1 MKENSQKNSKLRR
14 RLSRLFLWL
23 PILLVA
29 LGILVFSVFQ
39 IPKIQTRFLNKVSFL
54 IAENTGFDVSIG
66 HANLTWFDHM
76 ILQNVRLYD
85 HQNDSTLISV
95 KNIKVDFK
103 LFDFLI
109 NRKLNADKLE
119 LERPYIHVI
128 KESDSTEVNISR
140 FITDLKDIF
149 KKNRKNKEKKTAL
162 TLDEILIK
170 DGLFSYNDLRFA
182 PTTEGKDYRH
192 FSFDSIQA
200 RVSYFGFIND
210 SLGMNINNLSSIDPK
225 GQLNIREF
233 VSDFSFTKEQMTFS
247 KLTLMTTQSLI
258 KDSIILKYD
267 TPSQFKY
274 FTDSISFYANLNN
287 SVISTN
293 EVALFSS
300 ALSKVN
306 QRIEMTGQVSGSINR
321 LKVMNF
327 NIRSEG
333 NTYFGGNA
341 EFYGLPKIKETFIN
355 LKISQSVVDPRD
367 ITNFISPD
375 IQQQALNIGQVD
387 FKGSFMGFLTDF
399 VANGQVMSSI
409 GQVNTDINFKIKENN
424 KAWYTGAL
432 TLKHFDLR
440 SILHNQEDLKH
451 ITLVGKINGS
461 GLRIDNTNFFLNAR
475 VDSLRIKDYNY
486 KNLAANGHFKLGFFD
501 GKLSAKDPNLNF
513 NGEVKVD
520 LKDQRNKVNIK
531 AKLDTVNLYEL
542 GLTNHAFNLSSFV
555 DIDMKGLKMDDLVGY
570 ISLYDNHIG
579 YDDKLLHVDS
589 VKFLSSL
596 IGPQRIIHFETDG
609 LTGEMKGEFRNSVF
623 LRTIKEFYEEIK
635 LNLKNNEED
644 LDLYYANKL
653 DAQLEKYDVKV
664 DLNFWDLNRF
674 VKPFYPEFD
683 ISKEVKLRGS
693 FIQDSTSRLTLF
705 GSIDSLTIKNVSLSK
720 NYVDINIAKDYF
732 GRNTQASA
740 FASSNNQKWS
750 EKYHTENA
758 FTDINWHKDS
768 MTIAMNIEQPEFSNS
783 LAIESSVKFFTDSTE
798 LHFQNSNMEILGKQ
812 WIWDTSNRITNKD
825 GEWVFNSVRAS
836 NGPENLEVS
845 GMYSLK
851 SPEALFIDL
860 KDFNIQNIQS
870 LVANK
875 VEGSIDGRIK
885 IKRQLENDLIEGNLI
900 VRTLKIED
908 FIVGDLF
915 AISKW
920 ESESERLVMNID
932 LVHNGKKKI
941 DISGHFFPKREVNQL
956 DLKAKFDSADLK
968 IAEPFIKKNF
978 TNIGGMASG
987 QFSILGTPTYPI
999 LKGTGKIT
1007 NGDLLVNYLNT
1018 RYQFNGNLIFD
1029 ENEISTSNLVLT
1041 DSEKNNAYLSGGI
1054 FHDGFKNL
1062 VLDFQ
1067 GVFENFKLLNT
1078 SAADNNAYYGIA
1090 YGTGNINFL
1099 GAIYNIQITAEAQTT
1114 KGTRLSIP
1122 LGESSDSQIEQKEY
1136 IEFVDLKDAQNVQ
1149 KVIEEVHTQEK
1160 LKIKGIELDFD
1171 LEFTPDAYVEL
1182 IFDVQAGDIIR
1193 GRGNGN
1199 IELQINTDGD
1209 FTMFGDYT
1217 IESGGYNFTLYNII
1231 NKEFDIKKGSTI
1243 SWYGDPYRAILDISA
1258 SYRQLASLAP
1268 LMVRFLDPD
1277 DLNSPETRKKYPS
1290 IVDLKLRGNLLTP
1303 EIKFDINIEDYPPNN
1318 QLPNSSVTLDEV
1330 VTAFKANLK
1339 NNEQEMNRQ
1348 VFSLIILRKF
1358 STENSFQVNSQTLG
1372 NSLSEFVSNQLSYW
1386 ATQVDENL
1394 EVDVDLA
1401 GLSDDAYNTFQLR
1414 LSYTFLDGRLRVT
1427 RGGSL
1432 PNQETKGDVSTI
1444 IGDWTVEYLLT
1455 EDGRFRVKMY
1465 SRSDLDD
1472 INSQLDE
1479 SNFETGFSLQYIK
1492 SFDQLNQILSDNRK
1506 KNISKR
1512 ESTSEEAKASKE
1524 I

>member
-14 RLSRLFLWL
+14 RLSRFFLWL

-29 LGILVFSVFQ
+29 LGILVFSIFQ
-39 IPKIQTRFLNKVSFL
+39 IPKIQTKFLNKVSFL
-54 IAENTGFDVSIG
+54 IAENTGFDVNIG

-76 ILQNVRLYD
+76 VLENVRLYD
-85 HQNDSTLISV
+85 HRNDSTLISV

-103 LFDFLI
+103 LFDFLV

-119 LERPYIHVI
+119 LERPYVHVI

-140 FITDLKDIF
+140 FITDLKDVF

-162 TLDEILIK
+162 SLDEILIK
-170 DGLFSYNDLRFA
+170 DGLFSYNDLRFD
-182 PTTEGKDYRH
+182 PVSVGKDYRH
-192 FSFDSIQA
+192 FAFDSIQA
-200 RVSYFGFIND
+200 SVSYFAFIND
-210 SLGMNINNLSSIDPK
+210 SLGMNINHLTSVDPE
-225 GQLNIREF
+225 GHLNIREF
-233 VSDFSFTKEQMTFS
+233 ISDFSFTKKQMIFS
-247 KLTLMTTQSLI
+247 KLMLRTNQSLI
-258 KDSIILKYD
+258 QDSLVFIYD
-267 TPSQFKY
+267 HPSQFKY
-274 FTDSISFYANLNN
+274 LTDSVSFYVNLNK
-287 SVISTN
+287 SVINTD
-293 EVALFSS
+293 EIAMFSP
-300 ALSKVN
+300 ALSQVN
-306 QRIEMTGQVSGSINR
+306 QELEITTQVSGSIAR
-321 LKVMNF
+321 LKVSNF
-327 NIRSEG
+327 DIQSNGKTNLSG
-333 NTYFGGNA
+333 DV
-341 EFYGLPKIKETFIN
+341 EFYGLPKIQETFIN
-355 LKISQSVVDPRD
+355 LDISQSVVDPTD
-367 ITNFISPD
+367 IANLIPQGF
-375 IQQQALNIGQVD
+375 QQQAINVGQID

-399 VANGQVMSSI
+399 VADGHLTSSVGQVS
-409 GQVNTDINFKIKENN
+409 TDINFKIKENN
-424 KAWYTGAL
+424 KAWYSGGL
-432 TLKHFDLR
+432 ILKHFDLR
-440 SILHNQEDLKH
+440 SIFPNQNDLKH
-451 ITLVGKINGS
+451 ITLNGNIDGN
-461 GLRIDNTNFFLNAR
+461 GLRTDNTDFILNAH

-486 KNLAANGHFKLGFFD
+486 QNLATNGHFKLGFFD

-513 NGEVKVD
+513 DGEVKVD
-520 LKDQRNKVNIK
+520 LKDQRNRVNIK
-531 AKLDTVNLYEL
+531 AKLDTVNL
-542 GLTNHAFNLSSFV
+542 HAIGITKFDLNLSSLV
-555 DIDMKGLKMDDLVGY
+555 NIDMKGLKMDDLVGY

-579 YDDKLLHVDS
+579 YEDKLLHVDS

-596 IGPQRIIHFETDG
+596 IDSERLIHFETDG
-609 LTGEMKGEFRNSVF
+609 LTGEMKGQFRNSVF
-623 LRTIKEFYEEIK
+623 LRTIKEFYHEVK
-635 LNLKNNEED
+635 LNLENNKEE
-644 LDLYYANKL
+644 LDQYYTGKL
-653 DAQLEKYDVKV
+653 NSKLEKYDVAV

-674 VKPFYPEFD
+674 IKPFFPDFD
-683 ISKEVKLRGS
+683 ISKEVKLQGS

-705 GSIDSLTIKNVSLSK
+705 GTIDSLTLNNVSLSK
-720 NYVDINIAKDYF
+720 NYMDINVSKDYF
-732 GRNTQASA
+732 GTTTQASA
-740 FASSNNQKWS
+740 FASSNNQNWS
-750 EKYHTENA
+750 NKYHTENA
-758 FTDINWHKDS
+758 FADIIWYEDI
-768 MTIAMNIEQPEFSNS
+768 MTVAMNIEQPEFTNS
-783 LAIESSVKFFTDSTE
+783 LTIESSIRFFKDSTQ
-798 LHFQNSNMEILGKQ
+798 LHFQNSNIEILGKQ
-812 WIWDTSNRITNKD
+812 WEWDPSNKILNKD
-825 GEWVFNSVRAS
+825 EEWVFNSVKAS
-836 NGPENLEVS
+836 NGPEKLEVS

-875 VEGSIDGRIK
+875 VEGTLDGRIK
-885 IKRQLENDLIEGNLI
+885 IKRQPENDLIEGNLI
-900 VRTLKIED
+900 ARTLKIED
-908 FIVGDLF
+908 FLVGDLF
-915 AISKW
+915 GVSKW

-932 LVHNGKKKI
+932 LVHDGKKKI
-941 DISGHFFPKREVNQL
+941 DISGDYYPKKEQHQL
-956 DLKAKFDSADLK
+956 NLKATFDSADLK
-968 IAEPFIKKNF
+968 IAEPFLKNNF
-978 TNIGGMASG
+978 SSIGGMASG
-987 QFSILGTPTYPI
+987 QFNILGTPKYPI

-1007 NGDLLVNYLNT
+1007 NGQVLVNYLNT
-1018 RYQFNGNLIFD
+1018 RYLFNGNLIFD
-1029 ENEISTSNLVLT
+1029 ENEISTNNLVLT
-1041 DSEKNNAYLSGGI
+1041 DNEKNTAYLSGGI

-1067 GVFENFKLLNT
+1067 GEFENFKLLNT
-1078 SAADNNAYYGIA
+1078 SAADNDAYYGIA
-1090 YGTGNINFL
+1090 YGTGSVNFL
-1099 GAIYNIQITAEAQTT
+1099 GAIDNIQITAEAQTA

-1122 LGESSDSQIEQKEY
+1122 LGESSNSQIEQKEY

-1149 KVIEEVHTQEK
+1149 KVIEEVHTQER
-1160 LKIKGIELDFD
+1160 LKVKGLELDFD

-1243 SWYGDPYRAILDISA
+1243 SWYGDPYRATLDISA

-1277 DLNSPETRKKYPS
+1277 DINSPETRKKYPS
-1290 IVDLKLRGNLLTP
+1290 IVELKLKGNLLTP
-1303 EIKFDINIEDYPPNN
+1303 DIKFDINIEDYPQNN

-1330 VTAFKANLK
+1330 VTAFKANLRS
-1339 NNEQEMNRQ
+1339 NEQEMNRQ

-1358 STENSFQVNSQTLG
+1358 STENSFQVNGQTLG

-1472 INSQLDE
+1472 INSQLGE

-1512 ESTSEEAKASKE
+1512 ESNSEGAKASKE

>member
-1 MKENSQKNSKLRR
+1 M
-14 RLSRLFLWL
+14 
-23 PILLVA
+23 A
-29 LGILVFSVFQ
+29 LGILVFSIFQ

-76 ILQNVRLYD
+76 VLQNVRLYD

-103 LFDFLI
+103 LFDFLV

-119 LERPYIHVI
+119 LERPYVHVI
-128 KESDSTEVNISR
+128 KENDSTEVNISR

-162 TLDEILIK
+162 TLDEILIE
-170 DGLFSYNDLRFA
+170 DGLFSYNDLRYN
-182 PTTEGKDYRH
+182 PISEGKDYRH
-192 FSFDSIQA
+192 FAFDSIQA
-200 RVSYFGFIND
+200 HVSYFAFIND
-210 SLGMNINNLSSIDPK
+210 SLGMNINHLTSIDPED
-225 GQLNIREF
+225 QLNIKEF
-233 VSDFSFTKEQMTFS
+233 ISDFSFTKKQMTFS
-247 KLTLMTTQSLI
+247 NLTLQTSQSLI
-258 KDSIILKYD
+258 QDSLIFKYD
-267 TPSQFKY
+267 HPSQFKY

-293 EVALFSS
+293 EIALFSP
-300 ALSKVN
+300 ALS
-306 QRIEMTGQVSGSINR
+306 EMEQKLDITAQVSGSIDR
-321 LKVMNF
+321 LKIMNF
-327 NIRSEG
+327 DIRSKG
-333 NTYFGGNA
+333 KTKFGGNA

-355 LKISQSVVDPRD
+355 LEIEQSIIDPAD
-367 ITNFISPD
+367 INNLIPSN
-375 IQQQALNIGQVD
+375 IQQQALNVGAID

-399 VANGQVMSSI
+399 VANGHLISSV
-409 GQVNTDINFKIKENN
+409 GQINTDINFKIKENN
-424 KAWYTGAL
+424 KAWYSGGL
-432 TLKHFDLR
+432 ILKHFDLR
-440 SILHNQEDLKH
+440 SIFPNQKDLKH
-451 ITLVGKINGS
+451 ITLNGNIDGS
-461 GLRIDNTNFFLNAR
+461 GLRTNNTDFILNAH

-486 KNLAANGHFKLGFFD
+486 QNLATNGHFKLGFFD

-513 NGEVKVD
+513 DGEVKVD

-531 AKLDTVNLYEL
+531 AKLDTVNLYAI
-542 GLTNHAFNLSSFV
+542 GLTKQAFNLSSFV

-570 ISLYDNHIG
+570 ISLYDNHVA
-579 YDDKLLHVDS
+579 YEDKLLHVDS

-596 IGPQRIIHFETDG
+596 IGSERLIHFETDG

-623 LRTIKEFYEEIK
+623 LRTIKEFYQEVK
-635 LNLKNNEED
+635 LNLENNEED
-644 LDLYYANKL
+644 LERYYADKL
-653 DAQLEKYDVKV
+653 DAELEKYDVKV
-664 DLNFWDLNRF
+664 DLNFWDLNKF
-674 VKPFYPEFD
+674 VKPFFPEFD
-683 ISKEVKLRGS
+683 ISKEVKLQGS

-705 GSIDSLTIKNVSLSK
+705 GAIDSLTLKNVSLSK
-720 NYVDINIAKDYF
+720 NYLDINISKDYF
-732 GRNTQASA
+732 GRNTFASA
-740 FASSNNQKWS
+740 FASSNNQSWS
-750 EKYHTENA
+750 DKYETENA
-758 FTDINWHKDS
+758 FADIIWYKDS
-768 MTIAMNIEQPEFSNS
+768 MTVAMNIEQPEFSNS
-783 LAIESSVKFFTDSTE
+783 LTIESSVRFFTDSTQV
-798 LHFQNSNMEILGKQ
+798 HFQNSNIEILGKQ
-812 WIWDTSNRITNKD
+812 WTWDSLNKITNKNE
-825 GEWVFNSVRAS
+825 EWVFNSVKAS
-836 NGPENLEVS
+836 NGSEKLEVS
-845 GMYSLK
+845 GIYSLK
-851 SPEALFIDL
+851 SPESLFIDL

-875 VEGSIDGRIK
+875 VEGTIDGRIK
-885 IKRQLENDLIEGNLI
+885 IKRQPENDLIEGNLI
-900 VRTLKIED
+900 ARTLKIED
-908 FIVGDLF
+908 FMVGDLF
-915 AISKW
+915 GVSKW

-941 DISGHFFPKREVNQL
+941 DISGHYYPKKDVDQL
-956 DLKAKFDSADLK
+956 NLTAKFDSADLK
-968 IAEPFIKKNF
+968 IAEPFLKKNF
-978 TNIGGMASG
+978 SNIGGMASG
-987 QFSILGTPTYPI
+987 QFNILGTPKYPI
-999 LKGTGKIT
+999 LKGTGKVT
-1007 NGDLLVNYLNT
+1007 NGAVLVNYLNT

-1029 ENEISTSNLVLT
+1029 ENEISTNNLVLT
-1041 DSEKNNAYLSGGI
+1041 DNEKNTAYLTGGI

-1067 GVFENFKLLNT
+1067 GEFENFKLLNT
-1078 SAADNNAYYGIA
+1078 SAADNDAYYGVA
-1090 YGTGNINFL
+1090 YGTGSVDFL
-1099 GAIYNIQITAEAQTT
+1099 GAIDNIQITAEAQTT

-1136 IEFVDLKDAQNVQ
+1136 IEFVDLKDKQSAQ

-1160 LKIKGIELDFD
+1160 LKIKGVELDFD

-1217 IESGGYNFTLYNII
+1217 IETGGYNFTLYNII

-1277 DLNSPETRKKYPS
+1277 DINSPETRKKYPS
-1290 IVDLKLRGNLLTP
+1290 IVELKLKGNLLAP
-1303 EIKFDINIEDYPPNN
+1303 DIKFDINIEDYPPNN

-1330 VTAFKANLK
+1330 VTAFKASLR

-1427 RGGSL
+1427 RGGNL

-1472 INSQLDE
+1472 INSQLGE

-1512 ESTSEEAKASKE
+1512 ESSSEESKALKE